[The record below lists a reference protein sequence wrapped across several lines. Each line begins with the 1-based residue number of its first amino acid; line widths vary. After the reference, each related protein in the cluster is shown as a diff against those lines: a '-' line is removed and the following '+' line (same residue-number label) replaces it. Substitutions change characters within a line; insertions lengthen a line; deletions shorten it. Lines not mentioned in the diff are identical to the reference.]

1 MLLVSNHHSTPFA
14 STPNGKFVRPRRVLV
29 VDGDRHIADAIVGIL
44 RLHDY
49 DASAVYSAED
59 ALDWCLKA
67 CPFAVITEV
76 IMGPISGV
84 RLAIHLAKRFPECKV
99 LMISGHAQVCAR
111 LPDSKGFSDHFT
123 LFAKPVEPQKILDFL
138 ACQSPKSKSTALTR
152 RADISLEPQRSL
164 DFVLCA
170 ETARPLLRLA
180 PPSEAESRHPQK
192 PR

>member
-1 MLLVSNHHSTPFA
+1 M
-14 STPNGKFVRPRRVLV
+14 RPHRVLV

-49 DASAVYSAED
+49 DAAAVYSAED

-99 LMISGHAQVCAR
+99 LMVSGHAQVCAR
-111 LPDSKGFSDHFT
+111 LRGSKGFSDHFT
-123 LFAKPVEPQKILDFL
+123 LFAKPVEPRTILDFL
-138 ACQSPKSKSTALTR
+138 ACQTQKPKSTALT
-152 RADISLEPQRSL
+152 P
-164 DFVLCA
+164 
-170 ETARPLLRLA
+170 
-180 PPSEAESRHPQK
+180 
-192 PR
+192 

>member
-1 MLLVSNHHSTPFA
+1 M
-14 STPNGKFVRPRRVLV
+14 
-29 VDGDRHIADAIVGIL
+29 
-44 RLHDY
+44 
-49 DASAVYSAED
+49 
-59 ALDWCLKA
+59 
-67 CPFAVITEV
+67 ITEV

-111 LPDSKGFSDHFT
+111 LPDSKVFSDHFT

-138 ACQSPKSKSTALTR
+138 ASQSPKSKSTAFTR
-152 RADISLEPQRSL
+152 RAVISLEPQRSL

-170 ETARPLLRLA
+170 GTARPLLRSA
-180 PPSEAESRHPQK
+180 PPSESESRHPQK